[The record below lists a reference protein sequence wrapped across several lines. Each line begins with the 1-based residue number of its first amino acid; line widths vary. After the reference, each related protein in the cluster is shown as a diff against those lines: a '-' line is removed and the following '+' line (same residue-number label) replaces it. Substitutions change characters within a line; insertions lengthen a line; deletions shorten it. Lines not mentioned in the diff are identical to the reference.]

1 MVRSPHIKKD
11 YRYFLG
17 TGLIFFSMNVLLG
30 SWLTRLPDLQVRLQ
44 LTEGQLGIALLGL
57 PLGALAGNAWSRYWL
72 SRFRVGQVAFI
83 GIHLVMAGVL
93 LLSGAF
99 SMYSILFCLFLVGI
113 ADGTTNVAMNTT
125 ADTLERRYQMQIMS
139 SCHGMFS
146 LGGFVGAIC
155 GGLASAIGL
164 PLPWQMLIL
173 AIGLLFFLH
182 RYRRFVWR
190 VATIKSSTD
199 SEQPKRLGWQR
210 MQILLWPALIGFCI
224 MIGEGAISD
233 WSPLFMRQERESGPL
248 LAAMAYGGFSFFM
261 ALGRFSGD
269 RIRQRLTSTQLL
281 NGGTLLGLSGL
292 VIALGLPWAW
302 TGLLGFSL
310 TGLGFSIV
318 VPVLFSLA
326 ARLVPHRPDQGI
338 AFIANTAV
346 VGFLMAPPSIG
357 FLAEHFGL
365 DIALSLLIG
374 LTLIAWIGTKILAR
388 RVKAGRATP

>member
-1 MVRSPHIKKD
+1 MVRSPSIKKD

-17 TGLIFFSMNVLLG
+17 TGLIFFAMNVLLG
-30 SWLTRLPDLQVRLQ
+30 SWLTRLPDLQLRLQ

-83 GIHLVMAGVL
+83 GIHMMMAGVL
-93 LLSGAF
+93 LLSAAF
-99 SMYSILFCLFLVGI
+99 SMYSILFCLFLVGV
-113 ADGTTNVAMNTT
+113 ADGATNVAMNTT
-125 ADTLERRYQMQIMS
+125 ADTLERRYRMQIMS

-155 GGLASAIGL
+155 GGLASSIGL

-173 AIGLLFFLH
+173 AIGLTIFLN
-182 RYRRFVWR
+182 RYRPFVWR
-190 VATIKSSTD
+190 ISTVRSAAD
-199 SEQPKRLGWQR
+199 ADQPKRLGWGR
-210 MQILLWPALIGFCI
+210 IQILLWPALIGFCI

-233 WSPLFMRQERESGPL
+233 WSPLFMRQERGGGPL
-248 LAAMAYGGFSFFM
+248 VAAMAYGGFSFFM

-269 RIRQRLTSTQLL
+269 RIRQRVTSTQLL
-281 NGGTLLGLSGL
+281 NGGTLLGLTGL
-292 VIALGLPWAW
+292 AIALGLPWAW

-346 VGFLMAPPSIG
+346 VGFLMAPPTIG

-365 DIALSLLIG
+365 EIALSLLVV
-374 LTLIAWIGTKILAR
+374 LTIIAWVGTRILAHR
-388 RVKAGRATP
+388 IKTGKSTP